1 MTSFFKKYWQ
11 SIYIIGLMSIVFSSP
26 AFAQDERLKEIILGP
41 GDAIHLTVYDGAFA
55 PVEGKFISLFHD
67 KIFIINGFGQI
78 DMFTLGE
85 IKVAGLST
93 EEIRTLLTEK
103 LKPYA
108 KEPMIIARPLIRITL
123 RGEFGQPGM
132 YRFGLDTSFWDMIQQ
147 AGGLVGGLDGLSAL
161 EDMFIMRKDE
171 LIYKDFVEAIHSGT
185 SIYELGIESGDEIV
199 VPRVNRPT
207 FRSMMR
213 YFQFGMSLII
223 LYLTLLNQS

>member
-1 MTSFFKKYWQ
+1 MRFYSKKFWQ
-11 SIYIIGLMSIVFSSP
+11 SIYILGLFTIISS
-26 AFAQDERLKEIILGP
+26 ASFAQDERLNEIILGP
-41 GDAIHLTVYDGAFA
+41 GDAIHLSVYDGAFA
-55 PVEGKFISLFHD
+55 PVEGKFISIFHD

-85 IKVAGLST
+85 IKIAGLTT
-93 EEIRTLLTEK
+93 EEIRVLLTEK

-108 KEPMIIARPLIRITL
+108 KEPMIIVRPLIRITL

-147 AGGLVGGLDGLSAL
+147 AGGLVGGLDGISAL
-161 EDMFIMRKDE
+161 EDMFIMRKE
-171 LIYKDFVEAIHSGT
+171 QIIYKDFVEAIHSAT
-185 SIYELGIESGDEIV
+185 SIYELGIESGDEVV
-199 VPRVNRPT
+199 VPRANRPT

>member
-1 MTSFFKKYWQ
+1 MRSFLKKYWHG
-11 SIYIIGLMSIVFSSP
+11 IFIFVLITIIFNSP
-26 AFAQDERLKEIILGP
+26 CLSQDDRLKEIILGP
-41 GDAIHLTVYDGAFA
+41 GDAIHLSVYDGAYA
-55 PVEGKFISLFHD
+55 PVEGKFISVFHD

-78 DMFTLGE
+78 DLFTLGE
-85 IKVAGLST
+85 IKIAGLTT
-93 EEIRTLLTEK
+93 EEIRALLTEK

-108 KEPMIIARPLIRITL
+108 KEPMIIARPLIRVTL

-161 EDMFIMRKDE
+161 EDMFIMRKE
-171 LIYKDFVEAIHSGT
+171 EIIYKDFVEAIHSGT
-185 SIYELGIESGDEIV
+185 SIYELGVESGDEIV

>member
-1 MTSFFKKYWQ
+1 MNFFLKKYWVGIFILGLVNIVLN
-11 SIYIIGLMSIVFSSP
+11 SICL
-26 AFAQDERLKEIILGP
+26 AQDERLGEIILGP
-41 GDAIHLTVYDGAFA
+41 GDAIYLSVYDGAFA
-55 PVEGKFISLFHD
+55 PVEGKFISIFHD
-67 KIFIINGFGQI
+67 KIFIINGFGKI
-78 DMFTLGE
+78 DLFTLGE
-85 IKVAGLST
+85 FTIAGLST
-93 EEIRTLLTEK
+93 EEIRILLTEH

-108 KEPMIIARPLIRITL
+108 KEPMIIVRPLIRVTL

-161 EDMFIMRKDE
+161 EDMFIMRKE
-171 LIYKDFVEAIHSGT
+171 QIIYKDFVEAIHSGT
-185 SIYELGIESGDEIV
+185 SIYELGIESGDEVV
-199 VPRVNRPT
+199 VPRANRPT

>member
-1 MTSFFKKYWQ
+1 MNFFLKKYWVGIFILGLVNIVLN
-11 SIYIIGLMSIVFSSP
+11 SICL
-26 AFAQDERLKEIILGP
+26 AQDERLGEIILGP
-41 GDAIHLTVYDGAFA
+41 GDAIYLSVYDGAFA
-55 PVEGKFISLFHD
+55 PVEGKFISIFHD

-78 DMFTLGE
+78 DLFTLGE
-85 IKVAGLST
+85 LTIAGLST
-93 EEIRTLLTEK
+93 EEIRILLTEH

-108 KEPMIIARPLIRITL
+108 KEPMIIVRPLIRVTL

-161 EDMFIMRKDE
+161 EDMFIMRKE
-171 LIYKDFVEAIHSGT
+171 QIIYKDFVEAIHSGT
-185 SIYELGIESGDEIV
+185 SIYELGIESGDEVV
-199 VPRVNRPT
+199 VPRANRPT